1 MDLLKK
7 IPNKIK
13 VLAISSI
20 FILFS
25 TTSFA
30 TSIEDIEAKYS
41 TEYKK
46 WLELSEEEKIN
57 TPLPNTY
64 TAELP
69 ETLVKEFTKDD
80 MPSILKEMRN
90 RKENFS
96 LDNLSASYTD
106 SRYSL
111 KDDIEIDIKN
121 QGITNQCWAF
131 SAISSLETNLSLT
144 QKQEELVRFSARHMD
159 YATSRTFADGVNEKG
174 YIREVGDGGIPNVAF
189 NYLVNGEG
197 AVLEEDMPFENNED
211 KINLAEIE
219 KETDTITTGYST
231 LPVINKTYDE
241 NGNAICT
248 DSLGNI
254 YTEESLEA
262 ARNIIKD
269 HIVKYGGIATVTAAG
284 YREYYN
290 NPNNIAEATAYYCN
304 KAGIV
309 RDHAITI
316 VGWDDNYSRTNFN
329 KDNMPKEDGAYI
341 ILNSYGP
348 EVFEE
353 GYYYIS
359 YEDVLIETSLYG
371 VTSAE
376 KVDYENIYQ
385 NDFYGGLYP
394 IGAASQDE
402 GYIASVYERNV
413 LEGETLNSVGIT
425 NTEYAQYEIYVNPNG
440 RDLSEENLIKVGE
453 TDLLSPGYS
462 RIDVNSTD
470 INSKEFAI
478 VLKQKSF
485 EGEGF
490 YFPIEINLENT
501 VFANVN
507 SKAGSSYISLD
518 GNYWFELRD
527 VTIQGVDMNRADT
540 CIKAFTTINSEVPDD
555 DVQDPDENPDIPDEN
570 PEQPEQPDP
579 DEPDKPEDIELKIIS
594 DYYKIENGYIT
605 KVTFNTS
612 IEDFKKK
619 ITTNATQI
627 DFLDKDGNVIS
638 DTNELVKTGMK
649 VRFNNKET
657 YTIIVR
663 GDIDMDGTITLTDL
677 SKLVAHFNELRG
689 FILSGDPER
698 AGDLDGDGTITLTDV
713 SKLVVIFSAL

>member
-1 MDLLKK
+1 MDLLKR
-7 IPNKIK
+7 IPVKIK
-13 VLAISSI
+13 ILAISSV

-25 TTSFA
+25 TTAFA
-30 TSIEDIEAKYS
+30 SSIEDIEAKYS
-41 TEYKK
+41 TGYKK

-80 MPSILKEMRN
+80 MPSILKEMKN
-90 RKENFS
+90 RRDNFS
-96 LDNLSASYTD
+96 LENLSASYND

-111 KDDIEIDIKN
+111 KDDINIDIKN
-121 QGITNQCWAF
+121 QGITNECWAF
-131 SAISSLETNLSLT
+131 SAISSLETNLCLA
-144 QKQEELVRFSARHMD
+144 QKQEESVRFSARHMD
-159 YATSRTFADGVNEKG
+159 YATSRTFVDGVNEKG
-174 YIREVGDGGIPNVAF
+174 YAREVGDGGIPNVAF

-197 AVLEEDMPFENNED
+197 AVLEENMPFENNED
-211 KINLAEIE
+211 KINLSEIE
-219 KETDTITTGYST
+219 KEIDTVVTGYST

-248 DSLGNI
+248 DSLGNL

-262 ARNIIKD
+262 ARNIIKN
-269 HIVKYGGIATVTAAG
+269 HIVKYGGIAAVTAAG

-290 NPNNIAEATAYYCN
+290 NPSNIAEATAYYCN
-304 KAGIV
+304 KSEIV
-309 RDHAITI
+309 RDHSITI

-341 ILNSYGP
+341 ILNSYGS
-348 EVFEE
+348 EVFEQ

-385 NDFYGGLYP
+385 NDFYGGWYP

-402 GYIASVYERNV
+402 GYIASVYDRSV
-413 LEGETLNSVGIT
+413 SEGEILNSVGIT
-425 NTEYAQYEIYVNPNG
+425 NSEYAQYEIYVNPNG
-440 RDLSEENLIKVGE
+440 RDLSEENLTKIGE

-462 RIDVNSTD
+462 RIDVNPTE

-490 YFPIEINLENT
+490 YFPIEVNLEDT

-518 GNYWFELRD
+518 GNYWFELKD

-540 CIKAFTTINSEVPDD
+540 CIKAFTISKADTPE
-555 DVQDPDENPDIPDEN
+555 ENPDV
-570 PEQPEQPDP
+570 PEDPEEEPSTP
-579 DEPDKPEDIELKIIS
+579 EEPDDVPEKPEDTELKIIS

-612 IEDFKKK
+612 IADFKRK

-627 DFLDKDGNVIS
+627 DFLDKAGNVIS

-649 VRFNNKET
+649 VRFNNKDT

-663 GDIDMDGTITLTDL
+663 GDLDMDGTITLTDL
-677 SKLVAHFNELRG
+677 SKLIAHFNELRG

-698 AGDLDGDGTITLTDV
+698 AGDLDGDGTITLTDI